1 MTRLAEILTAMSTAP
16 TEEVA
21 FNAWL
26 ELADAV
32 CFLEEN
38 ARHSEF
44 VAYLSMP
51 FGFINTVSAPVA
63 SLSPPDVDD
72 LMAWNFNP
80 RGSWG
85 IEYCSSEPSSVRISQ
100 PLECTGT
107 KTLESGEQLVF
118 ARHFDGRL
126 GSKAYCEILQ
136 KFTHIFGIHF
146 VAERNAYCRIDKHGD
161 IEEAVKIV
169 EVSGKGE
176 GFVGRA
182 VIFQTELL
190 QEYITLTDSAL
201 VRTFDFTRFRSGSF
215 SGWNGHHSS
224 ELSSRGELFYR
235 SHIEPGNG
243 SYIRGFQ
250 IVRSYISKNLLV
262 NRLDPISRAKQEYAS
277 FVAFDWKNGVAKEIS
292 CAPGCTAN
300 YFTKSDLPFELS
312 PAFFRPEVLTK
323 YKADSEK
330 YRLGDRS
337 ISCRETWHL
346 ETYDINDAGQVHT
359 YLVYLRDLPFE
370 EQLHWKAYNEYPK
383 APISRRAFKTD
394 FEGSWDIEYD
404 PLSSLKD
411 AARQLYVQQVPWWTL
426 RSERLLDQ
434 VQYPVTASP
443 DEWSNE
449 ILQLDQVVVEG
460 FETKWLKKH
469 ASSRGRTLDP
479 KAGSLQL
486 VQEGLIALGY
496 EAVEARRIVSPLRTA
511 HDLRSKLKGHA
522 SGKAATEIKRQVVA
536 DHQTYRQHFPVL
548 CQQCDESLR
557 ELMEAFKNIE

>member
-383 APISRRAFKTD
+383 APISRRAF
-394 FEGSWDIEYD
+394 
-404 PLSSLKD
+404 
-411 AARQLYVQQVPWWTL
+411 
-426 RSERLLDQ
+426 
-434 VQYPVTASP
+434 
-443 DEWSNE
+443 
-449 ILQLDQVVVEG
+449 
-460 FETKWLKKH
+460 ETKWLKKH

-511 HDLRSKLKGHA
+511 HDLRSKRKGHA

-536 DHQTYRQHFPVL
+536 DHQTYRQHFRVL